1 MMNRMIKPALL
12 LLALLLAVALGGC
25 AQERN
30 AYEENDMLGYSIS
43 VRFDANG
50 GSFGTNTSVIVD
62 SFKPDQLPRS
72 EDGRL
77 QLALLAPDD
86 AARGNS
92 NAFTATKSG
101 CFLAGW
107 YAGRTEEQDENG
119 ETVYRYTDPW
129 DFSGDTL
136 LLSAD
141 QTYSSQEPVLVLY
154 AVWVPLFRV
163 EFYDRAD
170 GTLLDTY
177 TCDPT
182 QGQTLQMPAWSEK
195 TGRLDMHH
203 FPQLAER
210 TFTAAYYDEAGTRM
224 VTGTSITHPGSVDA
238 QTGTGRDGT
247 LKLYLDYRQGQW
259 FRIHTAEQFVQNASV
274 TGCYELCAD
283 LDFTDQIWPTS
294 FLYGSFSGTIQ
305 GNGHTMGGIHVAQ
318 TNNSKVSAG
327 LFGSLTGEARLED
340 VSFADVSLTLRAGT
354 RVAGA
359 SFGLLA
365 GVISDDATLTGV
377 SIRDGALYIDSGCY
391 FGTSDYAIGLICGM
405 GNADAVTAETI
416 RCEATGAAPET
427 VQIEIS
433 GNQVT
438 VRIVTP

>member
-1 MMNRMIKPALL
+1 MNRMIKPALL
-12 LLALLLAVALGGC
+12 LLALLLAAALGGC

-30 AYEENDMLGYSIS
+30 AYEENDALGYSIS

-50 GSFGTNTSVIVD
+50 GNFDTNTSVIVD
-62 SFKPDQLPRS
+62 SFKPDQLPRN
-72 EDGRL
+72 EAGML

-86 AARGNS
+86 TTRGDS
-92 NAFTATKSG
+92 NAFTATRSG

-107 YAGRTEEQDENG
+107 YAGRTEEQNENG
-119 ETVYRYTDPW
+119 ETVYRYSDRW
-129 DFSGDTL
+129 DFSTDTL

-141 QTYSSQEPVLVLY
+141 ENYSSEEPVLVLY
-154 AVWVPLFRV
+154 AAWVPLFRV

-182 QGQTLQMPAWSEK
+182 QGQTLQMPAWNEK
-195 TGRLDMHH
+195 TGRLEMYH
-203 FPQLAER
+203 FPQSTQR
-210 TFTAAYYDEAGTRM
+210 TFTAAYYDEAGTLA
-224 VTGTSITHPGSVDA
+224 ITDQTLLHPGSVDL
-238 QTGTGRDGT
+238 QTGTARDGT

-259 FRIHTAEQFVQNASV
+259 FRIYTAEQFVDNASV

-294 FLYGSFSGTIQ
+294 FLYGSFSGTIL
-305 GNGHTMGGIHVAQ
+305 GNGHTMRGIHVTQ
-318 TNNSKVSAG
+318 TNNSRTNAG
-327 LFGSLTGEARLED
+327 LFGSLTGQARLED
-340 VSFADVSLTLRAGT
+340 VTFADVSLTLRAGT

-365 GVISDDATLTGV
+365 GVISDDAALAGV

-405 GNADAVTAETI
+405 GNAETVTAESI
-416 RCEATGAAPET
+416 RCEATGTAPET
-427 VQIEIS
+427 VQIELS

-438 VRIVTP
+438 VQIVTP